1 MDVINR
7 QDAINSLGEE
17 PEVWFDDDNGD
28 YDRGMRAQWR
38 LDVDALQAVPSAEP
52 EQRYTE
58 EELMVFQHGISLRLL
73 SKRSAQH
80 WRYDEDRA
88 TEIKFLERLYD
99 KVVADMR
106 GEQDDQDCSMCALGN
121 PCHGCNDYDQQTQ
134 TCMSDGGCEA
144 SNEKEEE

>member
-80 WRYDEDRA
+80 WRYDEDTA

-106 GEQDDQDCSMCALGN
+106 GE
-121 PCHGCNDYDQQTQ
+121 
-134 TCMSDGGCEA
+134 EV
-144 SNEKEEE
+144 